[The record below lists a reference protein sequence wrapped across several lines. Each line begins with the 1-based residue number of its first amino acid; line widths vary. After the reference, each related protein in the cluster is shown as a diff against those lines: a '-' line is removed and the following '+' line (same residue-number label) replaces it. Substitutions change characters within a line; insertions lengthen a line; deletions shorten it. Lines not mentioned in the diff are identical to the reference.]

1 MRLGI
6 VGMLPGDLR
15 NFTQNHLETIRE
27 QGFNGAG
34 FHLPGELVDTISAED
49 SARCR
54 QLFADYDVDLT
65 QFAITYSDCLFDPDP
80 GIRSKAVRK
89 VVAGATLAA
98 RIGARCYLIR
108 PGSRNPAGPWTPHRD
123 NHTPEALALLI
134 RSLKEIASRTG
145 TLDVVTVVE
154 THVISILN
162 TPAVCRRLVES
173 VGSPNVRLVMDYVNH
188 FESIDQVYSDTER
201 LKHIFETIGPL
212 APVCHVKDISV
223 GNRLVVHLDEAVPG
237 HGELNLDL
245 ALGLFHA
252 HYPDGYALIE
262 HLSPDR
268 IPLAAANVRNISKR
282 AGIPIY

>member
-6 VGMLPGDLR
+6 IGMLPGDLR
-15 NFTQNHLETIRE
+15 TFSDRHFEAILE
-27 QGFNGAG
+27 QGFTGVG
-34 FHLPGELVDTISAED
+34 FHLPGDLVNAITAED
-49 SARCR
+49 TVTCK
-54 QLFADYDVDLT
+54 QLFTSHQIDLA
-65 QFAITYSDCLFDPDP
+65 QFAITYGDCLFDPDP
-80 GIRSKAVRK
+80 DNRSEAVSK
-89 VVAGATLAA
+89 VVGGANLAA
-98 RIGARCYLIR
+98 RLGALTYLIR

-123 NHTPEALALLI
+123 NHTPEALALLV
-134 RSLKEIASRTG
+134 RTLKEIACRTA
-145 TLDVVTVVE
+145 TLDVATIVE

-173 VGSPNVRLVMDYVNH
+173 VRSANVRLVMDYVNH

-201 LKHIFETIGPL
+201 LKHIYGTIGPL
-212 APVCHVKDISV
+212 APVCHVKDIAV

-237 HGELNLDL
+237 QGELNLAL

-252 HYPDGYALIE
+252 HHPDGYALIE
-262 HLSPDR
+262 HLGPDQ

>member
-15 NFTQNHLETIRE
+15 NFTQNHFEAIRKL
-27 QGFNGAG
+27 GFTGAG
-34 FHLPGELVDTISAED
+34 FHLPGELLDSISVED
-49 SARCR
+49 AARCKR
-54 QLFADYDVDLT
+54 LFADWDVELA
-65 QFAITYSDCLFDPDP
+65 QFAITYADCLFDPET
-80 GIRSKAVRK
+80 GIRSEALHK
-89 VVAGATLAA
+89 VVAGAVLAA
-98 RIGARCYLIR
+98 RLGARCYLIR

-123 NHTPEALALLI
+123 NHTPGALELLI
-134 RSLKEIASRTG
+134 RSLKEISSQTE

-162 TPAVCRRLVES
+162 TPEVCRRLVES
-173 VGSPNVRLVMDYVNH
+173 VSSTNVRLVMDYVNH

-201 LKHIFETIGPL
+201 LKHIFEVIGPL

-237 HGELNLDL
+237 KGELNLDL

-252 HYPDGYALIE
+252 HFPDGYALIE
-262 HLSPDR
+262 HLSPER
-268 IPLAAANVRNISKR
+268 IPLAASNVRKISKR